1 MTLDMEKAKKMYEL
15 LLKSN
20 PTTVFYD
27 DGGKGRCWSNTA
39 SLYFF
44 YLGNYDRFE
53 HQDKERIYE
62 YLSLIVRVEKE
73 IDGQSYTIWTKED
86 GEIEAFKHPVFIKG
100 KYYSIRELDL
110 IIEEFNRLKSNI

>member
-53 HQDKERIYE
+53 H
-62 YLSLIVRVEKE
+62 
-73 IDGQSYTIWTKED
+73 
-86 GEIEAFKHPVFIKG
+86 
-100 KYYSIRELDL
+100 
-110 IIEEFNRLKSNI
+110 